1 MPVLVTGVG
10 QDGHKFNIAAE
21 IVNGSTA
28 GMGFLL
34 DLDPDPSVPLLITIF
49 HNQRVF
55 QIQGEVR
62 HVTYLENSKRLVG
75 IRFLRVRL
83 NH

>member
-1 MPVLVTGVG
+1 
-10 QDGHKFNIAAE
+10 
-21 IVNGSTA
+21 
-28 GMGFLL
+28 L